1 MKGGDC
7 VNTPQEIANI
17 IKTKAL
23 DKGLKLGAMLSDIGV
38 GESTLRNMRNLGCM
52 PSIETLIKFAVYLDC
67 SLDDLCGTENK
78 KPKRNRKQK
87 NNAASDDVRNDV
99 IKMIKSASTSEL
111 ERIRDMLM
119 SDRSSSE

>member
-23 DKGLKLGAMLSDIGV
+23 EKGLKLGAMLSDIGV

-67 SLDDLCGTENK
+67 SLDDLCGTESI
-78 KPKRNRKQK
+78 K
-87 NNAASDDVRNDV
+87 NNAASDNVRNDV

-119 SDRSSSE
+119 SDRSPSE